1 MAGVAYD
8 DLQQRNAALIF
19 KALQGSVFIA
29 PSSATAI
36 TTLTDSSDKLLAALP
51 ANYEDVGWTSD
62 DGAQFGRDVDTSD
75 ITGWGSVEP
84 LRSDVNSDVTTLQIA
99 CLETKKATIGLY
111 TGADM
116 TTNVPDTTSGE
127 LSIEKPA
134 RPAFRYYRVL
144 ALAVDLTDDGEY
156 YVARFLPRARVT
168 DFDEQTYQSSD
179 DDPVTW
185 SVTLTSYQDPVLGY
199 SEKYIFGGPGWASRL
214 DAMGF
219 DALGS

>member
-1 MAGVAYD
+1 MAGSAYD
-8 DLQQRNAALIF
+8 DIQQRNAALIF
-19 KALQGSVFIA
+19 KALQGSVFTA
-29 PSSATAI
+29 PSTAAAI
-36 TTLTDSSDKLLAALP
+36 TNLTDSGDKLLKALP
-51 ANYEDVGWTSD
+51 TGYEDVGWTSD

-116 TTNVPDTTSGE
+116 AAATPDPVSGE

-134 RPAFRYYRVL
+134 RPSFRYYRVI
-144 ALAVDLTDDGEY
+144 AIAVDLTDDGEY

-168 DFDEQTYQSSD
+168 DFDEQAMQSSD
-179 DDPVTW
+179 DSPLTW
-185 SVTLTSYQDPVLGY
+185 AVTLTSYQDATLGY
-199 SEKYIFGGPGWASRL
+199 SERYIFGGPGWATRL
-214 DAMGF
+214 ASMGF
-219 DALGS
+219 DALAS